1 MRGLRNFVLVLLNVL
16 WIGLFV
22 YVMLKLLL

>member
-22 YVMLKLLL
+22 YVMLKLLF